1 MDENQAGRM
10 LARAAGGAFPYSNM
24 RELFVRQFASMS
36 PRSEQDTF
44 FDCQSSNEDCGSPGE
59 PGHDAEAMRCALE
72 RTAANIQMMLSS
84 LNEMSPPSRPI
95 GFTLEITTTL
105 VVNDDKQSATCG
117 RVTGQPVTVQMPLQ
131 FDPRTRQLT
140 SSCPG
145 KQQHQEHQQQQQHQH
160 RQQIQA
166 SICECR
172 SIGAT
177 KLGSDYPALTYM
189 QDECRHQTCN
199 NNRTRP
205 QESQTDQSRL
215 RQQRQQR
222 QQCPLSC
229 AAAAGSRNRPSQTEM
244 SYLREHHKPMS
255 KRSSDARS
263 EGNRSS
269 QDSQT
274 ESSYVNDHYIHEREK
289 LMKDRPS
296 QTHMQPMNKFTYP
309 TQFMRCDGLCAD
321 LCGLATSETDE
332 TIYPTESNPT
342 TSRGACPATTG
353 DVPTSSSRACSCSSK
368 ATKGDLPTSAPSPAS
383 SRGACSCNSKTTIGN
398 PTSPTSSRNACPCS
412 SKASKGDLPTSD
424 DYHTADSPSSSR
436 GACSCGGGTSKTN
449 YSPCQSTTKNIVRSN
464 RPSSCG
470 CSLRR
475 CLSRADNR
483 PPFASDPQPLT
494 CESLLCGGQHQ
505 SNLPAWAPN
514 PNVQRTVMSN
524 ADTCGVQWTA
534 NDEETDPASS
544 CRCPT
549 QNSSKV
555 TTLATQGKH
564 YSTPASTCPITSTI
578 DMSLSSKGM
587 QSVSNCADK
596 EDPCSSSCPVT
607 SVDLCA
613 STALAGA
620 ASSKGLRSNA
630 ICGTKTSVSSCP
642 ATSLSNAVAD
652 PCPSKAVADP
662 CSSKISAD
670 PCSSRAVMADPCSSK
685 IKSVPCIIRD
695 MMVERRLSKATVD
708 PCSSKATV
716 DPCSSKASAD
726 PCSSRTLMAD
736 PCSSRVMADPCSS
749 RAMMVQP
756 CLSKAMADPCSSR
769 AMMAEPCLSKPAM
782 VEPCISKAMADPCSS
797 RATMAEPCLSKPV
810 MVEPCFSKAMADPC
824 SSRAMMEEPCLSKP
838 VMVEP
843 CLSKAM
849 ADPCSSRA
857 MMAEPC
863 LSKPAMVEPCFSKA
877 MADPCSSRA
886 MMAEPCLSK
895 PMMVEPCLS
904 KALADPC
911 LSKIFVDPCPSKAS
925 ADPCSSKASAGP
937 CSSMAGSCPW
947 KASAGSRL
955 SRPVMAD
962 LSSTKTHINPCESQV
977 VSNPCSSRGL
987 IETSAI
993 HASCG
998 IQTSL
1003 LGVNSA
1009 GNLEPIFSDVST
1021 HQHQLPSSFGI
1032 DEQTSGTSRSRSIV
1046 NKITCLCSPDQKSF
1060 NNANLDKAPHEEGHV
1075 QYGNEEMPENSEQC
1089 NVCEICPPPHDPM
1102 QSLRSSVRD
1111 APIPK
1116 PLQIKCLKSSCTCK
1130 SQCKSNTKTKSQ
1142 PSPQSQPTQRPR
1154 RVQRE
1159 DQDDFQDCV
1168 SFSST
1173 VKTKSSRR
1181 LSYKSSPMFSCQQEE
1196 SLPIITSLYNLDQ
1209 GENAS
1214 GQCPCGICGLSD
1226 KTGYGGDE
1234 SQCKHSKIVTSGVN
1248 IEICGVYKDEPPT
1261 KSCSDKS
1268 ADNTSM
1274 EMKSCREPSTDKA
1287 SESGYYCSP
1296 DTSAYTDYTDA
1307 PCKELI
1313 VESRKER
1320 ILDMVQQLSEAA
1332 DCDCNEDR
1340 PAMIQNLFRELAL
1353 LLRMEE
1359 ERAVAPQDEV
1369 QPPKPTFE
1377 ECCTAQQ
1384 KCDAQQ
1390 PNENGKDSTDRRRI
1404 YCFEQL
1410 DDAVR
1415 QCILQEEPKQLPE
1428 LEIYELETDTDSDAE
1443 DACAKSLPPAE
1454 STIFKDADG
1463 QGCGIGDDFMDMTS
1477 ECNLME
1483 QMKKI
1488 LEEPGPEECDLCE
1501 DILQQVIEPCHS
1513 QDHDKFSGSCASMG
1527 PSRVEP
1533 CPSQDP
1539 FQSKQPCPKTDP
1551 CPTMEPIPK
1560 IDPCPSQDPCQSKQ
1574 PCPKTDPSPTIAPC
1588 PSQDP
1593 CPPQQPSTK
1602 SAPCPTIAPC
1612 PSQDPSPPQQ
1622 PSPKPAPCPTIA
1634 PCPSTEPLKTETC
1647 VNVESYKQTD
1657 SKQQL
1662 CAGDFGHLLP
1672 DGQLSPQARQL
1683 CEKLLRQALVD
1694 CGACDAAKGPTL
1706 GPSQSGPCSEAASR
1720 PKVDPKEGG
1729 KCQCCHC
1736 RALRCDNEC
1745 QTVSKTLR
1753 SAIADPACEMKCFI
1767 DSMIMDL
1774 EVMDHVLCNNKAKA
1788 RDVTANCSG
1797 NAPGDSF
1804 PVTIT
1809 AVSSLGCTALYIRWE
1824 LQDCAG
1830 IGGYEIYLDGNLR
1843 NRFYSYRHQAAVV
1856 ANVDVTKGHQI
1867 VLRAQ
1872 ALGYDFPGEDV
1883 GVGNC
1888 KTVARTS
1895 HPEMLAGAKRPWSPS
1910 VYFYDP
1916 SVGVR
1921 PTSSAKRASQT

>member
-1 MDENQAGRM
+1 
-10 LARAAGGAFPYSNM
+10 
-24 RELFVRQFASMS
+24 
-36 PRSEQDTF
+36 
-44 FDCQSSNEDCGSPGE
+44 
-59 PGHDAEAMRCALE
+59 
-72 RTAANIQMMLSS
+72 
-84 LNEMSPPSRPI
+84 
-95 GFTLEITTTL
+95 
-105 VVNDDKQSATCG
+105 
-117 RVTGQPVTVQMPLQ
+117 
-131 FDPRTRQLT
+131 
-140 SSCPG
+140 
-145 KQQHQEHQQQQQHQH
+145 
-160 RQQIQA
+160 
-166 SICECR
+166 
-172 SIGAT
+172 
-177 KLGSDYPALTYM
+177 M

-215 RQQRQQR
+215 RQHR

-229 AAAAGSRNRPSQTEM
+229 AAAAAAAARNRPSQTEM

-289 LMKDRPS
+289 LMKDMPS

-309 TQFMRCDGLCAD
+309 TQFMRCDGRCAD

-368 ATKGDLPTSAPSPAS
+368 ATKGGEGDLPTSTPSPAS

-449 YSPCQSTTKNIVRSN
+449 YSPCQSTTKDIVRSN

-534 NDEETDPASS
+534 NEEETDPAGS

-652 PCPSKAVADP
+652 PCPAKAVADP

-670 PCSSRAVMADPCSSK
+670 PCSSRALMADPCSSK

-726 PCSSRTLMAD
+726 PCSSRTVMAD
-736 PCSSRVMADPCSS
+736 PCSSKVMADPCSS

-769 AMMAEPCLSKPAM
+769 AMMA
-782 VEPCISKAMADPCSS
+782 
-797 RATMAEPCLSKPV
+797 
-810 MVEPCFSKAMADPC
+810 
-824 SSRAMMEEPCLSKP
+824 EPCLSKP

-877 MADPCSSRA
+877 MP
-886 MMAEPCLSK
+886 
-895 PMMVEPCLS
+895 
-904 KALADPC
+904 DPC
-911 LSKIFVDPCPSKAS
+911 LSKVSVDPCPSKAS

-937 CSSMAGSCPW
+937 CSSRSIMAGSCPW

-962 LSSTKTHINPCESQV
+962 LSSTKTHINPCESQA

-1130 SQCKSNTKTKSQ
+1130 SQCKSNTKRKSQ
-1142 PSPQSQPTQRPR
+1142 PSPQSQTTQRPR

-1196 SLPIITSLYNLDQ
+1196 SLPIITSLYNQDQ

-1226 KTGYGGDE
+1226 KTGHGGDE
-1234 SQCKHSKIVTSGVN
+1234 SQCKHSKIVTSGMN
-1248 IEICGVYKDEPPT
+1248 IEICGMYKDEPPT
-1261 KSCSDKS
+1261 KSCCDKS

-1274 EMKSCREPSTDKA
+1274 DMKSCREPSTDKA

-1384 KCDAQQ
+1384 KCDSQQ

-1463 QGCGIGDDFMDMTS
+1463 QGCGNGDDFMDMTS

-1513 QDHDKFSGSCASMG
+1513 QDNDKFS
-1527 PSRVEP
+1527 
-1533 CPSQDP
+1533 
-1539 FQSKQPCPKTDP
+1539 
-1551 CPTMEPIPK
+1551 
-1560 IDPCPSQDPCQSKQ
+1560 
-1574 PCPKTDPSPTIAPC
+1574 
-1588 PSQDP
+1588 
-1593 CPPQQPSTK
+1593 
-1602 SAPCPTIAPC
+1602 
-1612 PSQDPSPPQQ
+1612 DPSPPKQ

-1662 CAGDFGHLLP
+1662 CASDFGHLLP

-1706 GPSQSGPCSEAASR
+1706 GPSQSGPCSEAASK